1 MILIIASKKDNASM
15 NMANRLLESY
25 DFTRIND
32 EYFYKNYK
40 LRFINTLHIYTDL
53 DDLNDIDSVIFLS
66 KHSSAADIKSLTVH
80 AIGNFRKAELGGHDN
95 QIVCSDPERMS
106 SSLRYIKNNYSD
118 NYFEITFEATHHGPY
133 IEKPSYFIEIGTT
146 ENEWNKDEILDL
158 MAHSIIDNE
167 IKNYGNFIG
176 VGGGHYAPKI
186 SDYFFKNEINIGHI
200 IPKYVHE
207 YIEKQEIINA
217 VKKTPNCKG
226 FLMDNHG
233 TKSRVKTFVNEIS
246 DSDGLE
252 VIKI

>member
-1 MILIIASKKDNASM
+1 
-15 NMANRLLESY
+15 
-25 DFTRIND
+25 
-32 EYFYKNYK
+32 
-40 LRFINTLHIYTDL
+40 
-53 DDLNDIDSVIFLS
+53 
-66 KHSSAADIKSLTVH
+66 
-80 AIGNFRKAELGGHDN
+80 
-95 QIVCSDPERMS
+95 
-106 SSLRYIKNNYSD
+106 
-118 NYFEITFEATHHGPY
+118 
-133 IEKPSYFIEIGTT
+133 
-146 ENEWNKDEILDL
+146 